1 MWVAP
6 TRYSEMQSDN
16 KKKVKI
22 YCTSYMLRSRRLRGV
37 PASAP
42 VGGPTSISNRKV
54 KDWRERERERE
65 RRPRSDEGRPLFCP
79 RLDSSTAACNEWG
92 RPYSNFCKDVE
103 NFSFFLSALFF
114 HPYNTYIFLYEESR
128 VSFFFFFFSSE
139 PPPYDERHVSL
150 FWCRLRRIIFLQKG
164 KILFQRVP
172 TSPTV
177 QSTSSSLSRSVVNT
191 ISDIVGYCAA
201 GHRN

>member
-16 KKKVKI
+16 KKKSKYTVHRI
-22 YCTSYMLRSRRLRGV
+22 CWGVGDWGGFQPQPQWVGPPQFQTERLK
-37 PASAP
+37 
-42 VGGPTSISNRKV
+42 TE
-54 KDWRERERERE
+54 ERERERE

-139 PPPYDERHVSL
+139 PPPHDERHVSL

-177 QSTSSSLSRSVVNT
+177 QSTSPSLSRSVVNT